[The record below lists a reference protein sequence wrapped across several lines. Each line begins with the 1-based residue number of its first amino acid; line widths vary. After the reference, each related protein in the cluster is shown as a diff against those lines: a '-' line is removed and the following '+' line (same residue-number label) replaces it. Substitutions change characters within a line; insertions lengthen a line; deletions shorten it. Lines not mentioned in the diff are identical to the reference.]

1 MKDDG
6 AERTVMAVIGGTGDL
21 ATRRIIPALYRLF
34 KSGGLPEGFETVGV
48 ARRALDDRGYRELLE
63 AACRAA
69 EPDFDDASWA
79 AFASR
84 VGYLRGDASD
94 ESVYAD
100 LGRRFFHSRYTN
112 GLFYLACTP
121 DRFGDAATLI
131 AAAGLAGHIALVSG
145 SSRNT
150 AGYRRLLVEKPFGTD
165 LSSARDLNRLLH
177 DRYDETDIFRVDH
190 YLGKDAV
197 QNILYFRFANS
208 IFEPLWNR
216 KHIERVEITV
226 AESGGIGSRGDFYDA
241 TGAARDMLQN
251 HLMQLFCLCA
261 MEAPSDLLSQEA
273 VREEKVRVLR
283 AVPHATAATAS
294 LVSVRGQYVSYRDEP
309 AIHPES
315 TTETFVALRLDVDNW
330 RWAGVPFILK
340 TGKALA
346 SRRTEIV
353 VHFKQGDADVP
364 GPALDANHLVLRIQ
378 PDEGVVLRFN
388 AKAPGSD
395 KAEREELVGMLRD
408 SAAKTAGPYERL
420 LADAIAGDPTLFIR
434 FDETEE
440 AWRLVDPILRSWD
453 EEGAS
458 GLTRYA
464 SGSDGPDA
472 AVLLAVETIPKR
484 VQAAG

>member
-6 AERTVMAVIGGTGDL
+6 AVRTVMAVIGGTGDL
-21 ATRRIIPALYRLF
+21 ATRRIVPALYRLYRA
-34 KSGGLPEGFETVGV
+34 GGLPAGFEVVGI
-48 ARRALDDRGYRELLE
+48 ARRELDDETYRELLRTACGE
-63 AACRAA
+63 AGQTFA
-69 EPDFDDASWA
+69 EGAWDDFS
-79 AFASR
+79 SR
-84 VGYLRGDASD
+84 VHYLRGDASD
-94 ESVYAD
+94 PRLYEN
-100 LGRRFFHSRYTN
+100 LGQSYFSSPDSE

-121 DRFGDAATLI
+121 DRFGDAATRI
-131 AAAGLAGHIALVSG
+131 AESGLAGHASG
-145 SSRNT
+145 AT
-150 AGYRRLLVEKPFGTD
+150 GYRRLLVEKPFGTD
-165 LSSARDLNRLLH
+165 LASARNLNRLLH
-177 DRYDETDIFRVDH
+177 ERYDEADIFRVDH

-216 KHIERVEITV
+216 KHIDRIEITV
-226 AESGGIGSRGDFYDA
+226 AESGGIGTRGDFYDA

-261 MEAPSDLLSQEA
+261 MEPPSDLLSQEA

-283 AVPHATAATAS
+283 ASPHATVRTAPAIS
-294 LVSVRGQYVSYRDEP
+294 MRGQYSTYVDEP
-309 AIHPES
+309 DVRAGS

-340 TGKALA
+340 TGKALS

-378 PDEGVVLRFN
+378 PNEGAVLRFN
-388 AKAPGSD
+388 AKAPGAE
-395 KAEREELVGMLRD
+395 KAEREELVGMIRD
-408 SAAKTAGPYERL
+408 SESKAAGPYERL

-440 AWRLVDPILRSWD
+440 AWRLVDPVLRSWN
-453 EEGAS
+453 ERGAA
-458 GLTRYA
+458 GLLSYPA
-464 SGSDGPDA
+464 GGEGPDTGA
-472 AVLLAVETIPKR
+472 LLVPDARRREELAV
-484 VQAAG
+484 G